1 MLVGLCLFLMVV
13 LYYLGFIFSRHTLA
27 VYLEPDEIKNLSH
40 PVGRFYQNCLTEMH
54 NNPRNI
60 LQLTVI
66 FKSFLLILVS
76 FLAVLAAMQVVI
88 FYGVVDPTP
97 GMFIG
102 VLVAWLLYLLFIE
115 YLPRRYALRE
125 VNEKTLRFLPL
136 LALVYFVFKPAI
148 MLYNRVFVRDDKN
161 VLSED
166 QKEDIIERA
175 IESLAEQAGAG
186 ERIMEEDEK
195 EMIGQ
200 IFQLDVTEVREV
212 MVPRIDMVGINKNAT
227 LEEIRALTKG
237 AGFSRYPVYD
247 DSPDKIIGVLYV
259 KDLFTD
265 LKSQQS
271 SFTMSDLMREPYF
284 VPESKIIS
292 DLLADFKA
300 NKIHI
305 AIVIDEYGGTSGLVT
320 LEDILE
326 EIVGDIQDEYDT
338 EKASIMRLSD
348 NSLQVDA
355 GIPLEELLDELHL
368 EYEMD
373 DFETVGGLIYDLVG
387 SVPSVGTKVKWNEV
401 LFEVTEVEGQRIN
414 TVKAWVKKGPE

>member
-1 MLVGLCLFLMVV
+1 MLIGLYLLLMVI
-13 LYYLGFIFSRHTLA
+13 LFYLGYSFSRHTLA
-27 VYLEPDEIKNLSH
+27 VYLEPDEIKNLSR
-40 PVGRFYQNCLTEMH
+40 PVGSFYQNCLAEMH
-54 NNPRNI
+54 NDPRNI
-60 LQLTVI
+60 LQLTVV
-66 FKSFLLILVS
+66 FKSFILILAAFFASLAGIQVAVR
-76 FLAVLAAMQVVI
+76 FAADPTLAVFVGIVI
-88 FYGVVDPTP
+88 
-97 GMFIG
+97 
-102 VLVAWLLYLLFIE
+102 AWLMYLLFLE
-115 YLPRRYALRE
+115 YLPRRRALRE
-125 VNEKTLRFLPL
+125 VDDRTLRFLPI

-148 MLYNRVFVRDDKN
+148 VLYNRVFVRDVKN
-161 VLSED
+161 ALSED

-175 IESLAEQAGAG
+175 IESLAEQVGAG

-200 IFQLDVTEVREV
+200 IFQLDITEVREV
-212 MVPRIDMVGINKNAT
+212 MVPRIGMVGINKNAT

-265 LKSQQS
+265 LKAQQTTFS
-271 SFTMSDLMREPYF
+271 VAEFMREPYF

-292 DLLADFKA
+292 DLLSDFKA

-326 EIVGDIQDEYDT
+326 EIVGDIQDEYDY
-338 EKASIMRLSD
+338 EKAPIMKLSD

-368 EYEMD
+368 EYDMD

-387 SVPSVGTKVKWNEV
+387 SVPSVGTKVKWNEI

-414 TVKAWVKKGPE
+414 LVKVWVKKGTD

>member
-1 MLVGLCLFLMVV
+1 MLTGIYLLLMII
-13 LYYLGFIFSRHTLA
+13 LYYLGYVFSRHTLA
-27 VYLEPDEIKNLSH
+27 VYLEPDEIKNLSR
-40 PVGRFYQNCLTEMH
+40 PVGLCYQKCLTEMH
-54 NNPRNI
+54 NDPRNI
-60 LQLTVI
+60 LLLTVV
-66 FKSFLLILVS
+66 FKSFILILVA
-76 FLAVLAAMQVVI
+76 FFAALSGIQVAK
-88 FYGVVDPTP
+88 YYTADPTLAT
-97 GMFIG
+97 FIG
-102 VLVAWLLYLLFIE
+102 IIVAWLLYLLFLE
-115 YLPRRYALRE
+115 YLPRRRALRE
-125 VNEKTLRFLPL
+125 VDERTLRFLPL
-136 LALVYFVFKPAI
+136 LALVYFIFKPAI
-148 MLYNRVFVRDDKN
+148 LLYNRVFIRDDKN
-161 VLSED
+161 AMSED

-247 DSPDKIIGVLYV
+247 NSPDKIIGVLYV

-265 LKSQQS
+265 LKAQQAT
-271 SFTMSDLMREPYF
+271 FAVSDFMREPYF

-292 DLLADFKA
+292 KLMSDFKA
-300 NKIHI
+300 NKVHI

-338 EKASIMRLSD
+338 EKAPIMRLSD

-355 GIPLEELLDELHL
+355 GIPLEELLDELHM

-373 DFETVGGLIYDLVG
+373 EFETVGGLIYDLVG
-387 SVPSVGTKVKWNEV
+387 SVPSVGTKVKWNEI

-414 TVKAWVKKGPE
+414 IVKAWVKKGTE